1 MTAARKH
8 RRILAASGLL
18 LLVLFGAG
26 CSSDK
31 SAPGAGADGGGAEGG
46 GSSGPSTVAG
56 TITLPAD
63 ATGRCAMIAIDDDAT
78 PENGTARRPDGSYLA
93 TFQLVSGKSV
103 AFSFDRIPGG
113 AYYLWAYVD
122 VDASASSPPGNC
134 EIDGAP
140 TSGDQFA
147 YYGGAGM
154 SRPSAPNVA
163 VPPAASAYDFALS
176 AIP

>member
-1 MTAARKH
+1 MN
-8 RRILAASGLL
+8 AASGLL
-18 LLVLFGAG
+18 LLVLLGAA
-26 CSSDK
+26 CSSEA
-31 SAPGAGADGGGAEGG
+31 SAPGTGADGGGADGG
-46 GSSGPSTVAG
+46 GTSGASTVAG

-63 ATGRCAMIAIDDDAT
+63 ATGRCAMIALDDDAT

-93 TFQLVSGKSV
+93 TFQLVTGKSV

-122 VDASASSPPGNC
+122 VDASASAPPANC

-140 TSGDQFA
+140 TSGDHFA

-154 SRPSAPNVA
+154 SQPGAPNVA
-163 VPPAASAYDFALS
+163 VPGPASAYDFALG